1 MRERT
6 ETTET
11 MQTNPFPIR
20 SVLLALL
27 LAVTTTTL
35 FADTRLREGDKI
47 LIRLGGVPSE
57 EITAVSGEYEIDGQG
72 YVNLPHIGR
81 IKADGKTQAELQS
94 TVEAQYK
101 SAQIY
106 TNPSI
111 MINVPSQARF
121 VNVGG
126 AVRQSGRIPF
136 TTDLTVLSAITAAGG
151 FNEFADQRKV
161 KLIRGD
167 TVIQVDC
174 KDVRENPEKDVTL
187 KPGDSIEVPQSFF

>member
-174 KDVRENPEKDVTL
+174 KDVRKNPEKDVPL

>member
-161 KLIRGD
+161 NLIRGD